1 MKVLFISHQANR
13 SGAPF
18 ALLQELR
25 YIRRNCDDIQPIVLL
40 LAKGELESEFKSTC
54 PTVYWNNLEL
64 RTLRKL
70 RIDRFL
76 SKIYPI
82 DCIYANSIVS
92 LDIALITKQRL
103 HCPLIVHTHESDSYL
118 KRYINNPEK
127 LRDVD
132 SFITVSEYSKK
143 CLTLNHGVSEDKV
156 VIQRPF
162 SPWIVKVIEGTANT
176 LPVNRANN
184 EFVIGSIC
192 NETWQKA
199 PELIAIVA
207 NLFFKRYPD
216 ANCTFMIAGIGKGND
231 AHYRITY
238 DLDRMHLENKVI
250 LMGRVERPLEYYPLF
265 DVFLLLSREDSFPL
279 VAEEAASSRLPIVG
293 FENATGA
300 AEWIKDGCGLLVPY
314 LDLDA
319 LVDALYQLYINEDLR
334 KQLGNHAKCVIEEMY
349 HEESQMKKVIKVL
362 QTVAQ
367 PQK

>member
-25 YIRRNCDDIQPIVLL
+25 YICRKCDDIQPIVLL
-40 LAKGELESEFKSTC
+40 LAKGELESEFKSIC
-54 PTVYWNNLEL
+54 PTVYWNSFGL
-64 RTLRKL
+64 RTIRKL
-70 RIDRFL
+70 RIDRLF
-76 SKIYPI
+76 SKFYPI

-92 LDIALITKQRL
+92 LDVAFIIKKRL
-103 HCPLIVHTHESDSYL
+103 QCSLIVHTHESDSYL
-118 KRYINNPEK
+118 NGYINNPEK

-143 CLTLNHGVSEDKV
+143 CLTLNHGVSEKKV

-162 SPWIVKVIEGTANT
+162 SPWVVKAIEGTANT
-176 LPVNRANN
+176 LPVNRTNN
-184 EFVIGSIC
+184 KFVIGSIC
-192 NETWQKA
+192 NGTWQKA

-207 NLFFKRYPD
+207 NLFFKKYPD
-216 ANCTFMIAGIGKGND
+216 ANCTFMIAGIDKGND
-231 AHYRITY
+231 AYYHITY
-238 DLDRMHLENKVI
+238 DLGRMHLEDKVI
-250 LMGRVERPLEYYPLF
+250 LMGRVERPLECYPLF

-279 VAEEAASSRLPIVG
+279 VAEEAALSRLPIVG

-319 LVDALYQLYINEDLR
+319 LVDALYQLYTNKDLR
-334 KQLGNHAKCVIEEMY
+334 KQLGNHAKCVIEKMY
-349 HEESQMKKVIKVL
+349 HEESQMKNVIKVI
-362 QTVAQ
+362 QTVTQ